1 VTGPVSV
8 SPLMVVAAKLVVP
21 ATFKFPVIVSLP
33 EIALLVMLVAAK
45 VEAPLT
51 FSVPGVVRVLNVLML
66 LVNCD
71 S

>member
-1 VTGPVSV
+1 
-8 SPLMVVAAKLVVP
+8 L
-21 ATFKFPVIVSLP
+21 PVIVSFP

-51 FSVPGVVRVLNVLML
+51 FKVPGVVSVLKVLML